1 MDLPIEVTRRQSEI
15 IIEAARL
22 FREKGYLATSI
33 RDISEALEMTSA
45 ALYYHFKNKEE
56 ILLGI
61 MNVGLDGLLEAV
73 GVAIANES
81 TVWEKIR
88 AALEVHLEISLAYQ
102 DFAFVLLKDLRHL
115 SPEWQ
120 GAIIEKRDRYDGLWD
135 KMLSEGQAAGIFRSN
150 VDLELLRLMTF
161 GAVNL
166 VISWYKPSGTY
177 RPQEIADAFLNF
189 IGEGVLT
196 PEASTANQKEGKV

>member
-1 MDLPIEVTRRQSEI
+1 MDLPIDVTRRQSEI

-33 RDISEALEMTSA
+33 RDISEALDMTSA

-61 MNVGLDGLLEAV
+61 MHVGLDGLLEAV
-73 GVAIANES
+73 NGAILGQS
-81 TVWEKIR
+81 SVWDKIR
-88 AALEVHLEISLAYQ
+88 VALEVHLEISLAYQ

-115 SPEWQ
+115 SPEWR
-120 GAIIEKRDRYDGLWD
+120 GAVIEKRDRYDNLWD
-135 KMLSEGQAAGIFRSN
+135 HMLAEGQAAGIFRQD

-166 VISWYKPSGTY
+166 VVSWYKPAGTY
-177 RPQEIADAFLNF
+177 QPREIAAAFLHF

-196 PEASTANQKEGKV
+196 PEAIAAARQSA

>member
-1 MDLPIEVTRRQSEI
+1 MELPIDVTRRQSDI

-33 RDISEALEMTSA
+33 RDISEALEITSA

-56 ILLGI
+56 ILLAI
-61 MNVGLDGLLEAV
+61 MNVGLDGLMTAV
-73 GVAIANES
+73 TQAISREKS
-81 TVWEKIR
+81 IWERIR
-88 AALEVHLEISLAYQ
+88 AALEVHLEISLTYQ

-120 GAIIEKRDRYDGLWD
+120 GSIIAKRDAYDNLWD
-135 KMLSEGQAAGIFRSN
+135 KMLLEGREAGIFREN

-166 VISWYKPSGTY
+166 VISWYKPSGVY
-177 RPQEIADAFLNF
+177 QPKEIADAFLEF

-196 PEASTANQKEGKV
+196 DQAIAAYQILK